1 MEKIAVLL
9 TVYNRIEKTIKCLTS
24 LFNSGYES
32 HNLSLDIYLTDDG
45 STDNTASILKQEF
58 PNATLYILQGDG
70 NLFWNAGMINSWNSA
85 LKQNDY
91 DGYLWLNNDT
101 IILPNLWKELIAAEE
116 HSVNTFGSKG
126 IYVGSTYDIKTKKLT
141 YGGFNFTNKWTLKDR
156 FLIPNGNFQDCQ
168 CGHGNITFVSHDV
181 VKKIGILDNRYIHGG
196 GDHDY
201 TYMAYKKGIPLFI
214 LRDFVG
220 ACENDHKKDG
230 FYDFLQ
236 MDVKQRFKYLKS
248 PIGFNLHNTLL
259 FQKRFFPYRYPF
271 VLFSSFFKVLFPKFY
286 YNLYMMSRK

>member
-24 LFNSGYES
+24 LFNSGYENY
-32 HNLSLDIYLTDDG
+32 NLSLDIYLTDDG
-45 STDNTASILKQEF
+45 STDNTAIILKQEF

-116 HSVNTFGSKG
+116 RSVNTFGSKG
-126 IYVGSTYDIKTKKLT
+126 IYVGSTYDIKTKELT

-156 FLIPNGNFQDCQ
+156 FLIPNGSFQDCQ

-236 MDVKQRFKYLKS
+236 MDIKQRFKYLKS

-286 YNLYMMSRK
+286 YNLYKTSRK